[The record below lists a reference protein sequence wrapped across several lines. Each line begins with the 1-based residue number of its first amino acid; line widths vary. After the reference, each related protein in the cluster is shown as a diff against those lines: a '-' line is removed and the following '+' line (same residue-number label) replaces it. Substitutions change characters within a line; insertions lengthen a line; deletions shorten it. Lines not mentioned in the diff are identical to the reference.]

1 MQAACVKAQRDGR
14 ARKSVCRS
22 GAKGDPCCL
31 GICGVA
37 ADRGLE
43 ELSCR
48 KDLPKEE
55 RLQLTQAKAEQEQQ
69 RRQQSRSKYR

>member
-22 GAKGDPCCL
+22 GAKGDPCWL
-31 GICGVA
+31 GDLWCCGRPRTGGA
-37 ADRGLE
+37 

-48 KDLPKEE
+48 KDLPKEV
-55 RLQLTQAKAEQEQQ
+55 RLQLIHAKAEQEPTN
-69 RRQQSRSKYR
+69 SE